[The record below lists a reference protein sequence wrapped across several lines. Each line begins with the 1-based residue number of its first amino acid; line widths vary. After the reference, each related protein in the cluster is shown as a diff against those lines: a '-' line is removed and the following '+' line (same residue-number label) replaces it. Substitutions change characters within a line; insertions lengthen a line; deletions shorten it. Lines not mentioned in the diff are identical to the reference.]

1 MLDSFYVG
9 RDPSTGLPWI
19 IDFELTDKDRAP
31 NGSVRSPLHYQ
42 SFMACTAA
50 PPACDLSLSSCR
62 TPFQDAVT
70 ADACSI
76 SGPVPDTANNVT
88 FYDRSL
94 AGTWTVVLSAGDYA
108 NLETSLGGI
117 QGVELVFDTV
127 VLDL

>member
-1 MLDSFYVG
+1 M
-9 RDPSTGLPWI
+9 
-19 IDFELTDKDRAP
+19 
-31 NGSVRSPLHYQ
+31 
-42 SFMACTAA
+42 
-50 PPACDLSLSSCR
+50 
-62 TPFQDAVT
+62 
-70 ADACSI
+70 
-76 SGPVPDTANNVT
+76 T